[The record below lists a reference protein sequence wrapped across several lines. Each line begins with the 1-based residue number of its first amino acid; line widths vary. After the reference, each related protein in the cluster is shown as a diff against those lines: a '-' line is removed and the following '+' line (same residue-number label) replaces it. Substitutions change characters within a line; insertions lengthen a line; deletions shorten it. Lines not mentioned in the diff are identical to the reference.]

1 MNDNKSKTF
10 FVNLKETVS
19 IIDKRVSDVTTTH
32 SDIPTECNFSEVYQ
46 DLDTKLNNIKDL
58 KKDALNMKKE
68 LEAKQDYFGRF
79 YQDFQD
85 LVLEIEEKVSWHEK
99 YLQKFGYE
107 PLNLE
112 PAVRKEIESPSVG
125 DSKHFKKDSTPS
137 IIDFVEQMKDFT
149 KTSECIEI
157 KSSELEASGG
167 TPHLCFDQ
175 DFERCNKSPELPV
188 MEDYSLNTGNASSDC
203 FGDYKKLARKLDF
216 RNCSPLVKF

>member
-19 IIDKRVSDVTTTH
+19 IIDKRVNDVTTTH

-58 KKDALNMKKE
+58 KKDALNMKEE

-107 PLNLE
+107 PPLKYQMSNSGV
-112 PAVRKEIESPSVG
+112 ASN
-125 DSKHFKKDSTPS
+125 
-137 IIDFVEQMKDFT
+137 FVEEMLILSKSSSVSIF
-149 KTSECIEI
+149 KEFLTSECIEI

-216 RNCSPLVKF
+216 